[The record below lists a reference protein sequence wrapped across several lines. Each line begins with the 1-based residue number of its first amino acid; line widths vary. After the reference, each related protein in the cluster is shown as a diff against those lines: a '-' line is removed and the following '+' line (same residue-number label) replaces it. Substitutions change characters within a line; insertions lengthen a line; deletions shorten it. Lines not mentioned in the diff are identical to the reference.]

1 MHVESVEW
9 VCLFTVF
16 QTCDLPHWVFSKALL
31 WFWVGLH
38 RLLSVAE
45 RCWVEHVGILGVGQK
60 RGRDGMGVE
69 C

>member
-1 MHVESVEW
+1 MRMESVER

-16 QTCDLPHWVFSKALL
+16 WACDLPCWVFSKALL

-38 RLLSVAE
+38 ELLSVAE
-45 RCWVEHVGILGVGQK
+45 RCWIERVGTLGVGWKQ
-60 RGRDGMGVE
+60 GRDGMGAA